1 MVCLHSTGS
10 GARTRLA
17 GRGSQLTGQEVI
29 DVSQKLGVPT
39 PITRCTRASGKH
51 SGMDRTQRGT
61 PERRLH
67 HRKLYKNAR
76 GRTPPWKDV
85 YRKRCMERLRSSR
98 SQLVDHF
105 RSAGD
110 AINNNNNIN
119 LPAARRVQDAMEVE
133 WVAMSPGTGFPLSCR
148 DDSEDDEALMALM
161 EEIHQELISEEEKTI
176 MDVLNFDT
184 AALAS
189 QVALQAEEV
198 ICPVCQVQGL
208 QESNQSTVVSKD
220 IFGSNLLVCGCGLS
234 LQGANLTLNTV
245 KSSLENTLT
254 QHSQTCLGRMSF
266 TSTTDTQG
274 ANVLITCSLCD
285 WMSFLL

>member
-1 MVCLHSTGS
+1 
-10 GARTRLA
+10 
-17 GRGSQLTGQEVI
+17 
-29 DVSQKLGVPT
+29 
-39 PITRCTRASGKH
+39 
-51 SGMDRTQRGT
+51 MDRTQRST
-61 PERRLH
+61 MERRLH
-67 HRKLYKNAR
+67 HKKLYKNAR

-85 YRKRCMERLRSSR
+85 YRKRCMERLRSNR

-105 RSAGD
+105 RAAGD

-119 LPAARRVQDAMEVE
+119 FPVARRVQDVMEVE
-133 WVAMSPGTGFPLSCR
+133 WVAMSPGTGFPLSQLNG
-148 DDSEDDEALMALM
+148 SQEDDHQAVLALM
-161 EEIHQELISEEEKTI
+161 EEIQQELLTEEEKTI

-208 QESNQSTVVSKD
+208 QESNKSTTVSRGV
-220 IFGSNLLVCGCGLS
+220 FGAKLLVCGCGLA

-245 KSSLENTLT
+245 KSSLENTLS
-254 QHSQTCLGRMSF
+254 QHSQTCIGRMSF

-285 WMSFLL
+285 WMSFLV

>member
-1 MVCLHSTGS
+1 M
-10 GARTRLA
+10 
-17 GRGSQLTGQEVI
+17 I
-29 DVSQKLGVPT
+29 
-39 PITRCTRASGKH
+39 
-51 SGMDRTQRGT
+51 MDRTQRNT
-61 PERRLH
+61 LERRLH
-67 HRKLYKNAR
+67 HKKLYKNAR

-85 YRKRCMERLRSSR
+85 YRKRCMERLRCSR

-119 LPAARRVQDAMEVE
+119 LPAARRVQDVMEVE
-133 WVAMSPGTGFPLSCR
+133 WVAMSPGTGFPLSHQDAPQEH
-148 DDSEDDEALMALM
+148 DDQALLALM
-161 EEIHQELISEEEKTI
+161 EEIQQELITEEEKTI

-189 QVALQAEEV
+189 QVALQADEV

-208 QESNQSTVVSKD
+208 QESNKSAVVSRD
-220 IFGSNLLVCGCGLS
+220 VFRSNVLVCGCGLA

-254 QHSQTCLGRMSF
+254 QHSQACVGRMSF

-274 ANVLITCSLCD
+274 ANVLITCNLCD